1 MIQLYL
7 IFSITVAIISE
18 ILPLLPNSQFSGI
31 LHSILVL
38 LQKIREATPHQAP
51 TTPTEDIIEKITEK
65 IIQTSK

>member
-38 LQKIREATPHQAP
+38 LQKIRDATPHQ
-51 TTPTEDIIEKITEK
+51 TPNTPIEEIIDKITEK

>member
-38 LQKIREATPHQAP
+38 LQKIREATPHQTP
-51 TTPTEDIIEKITEK
+51 NTPTEEIIDKITEK

>member
-38 LQKIREATPHQAP
+38 LQKIRDATPHQEP
-51 TTPTEDIIEKITEK
+51 TTPTEEIIDKITEK

>member
-31 LHSILVL
+31 LHSTLVS

-51 TTPTEDIIEKITEK
+51 TTPTEDIIKKITEK